1 MLVRPWKEMEPS
13 VVTWKFVARS
23 DVPLAMDSGTADDVL
38 GEGVERKLTDCNL
51 AFLSDGEEF

>member
-1 MLVRPWKEMEPS
+1 MEPS